1 MTIVRPLRTG
11 IVRDIRFLDHI
22 TADGHPENPGR
33 LLSIHAALEDLMNK
47 TRLAEIKP
55 RRAEFAE
62 IELVHSADYLRAL
75 AATAGKEQCALTP
88 DTFTSAESF
97 ETVLLAAGGMCEM
110 IARVV
115 FGELDN
121 GFVLLRPPGH
131 HAERNRAMGYCL
143 INNIALGAMFARRYL
158 GLNRILIVDWD
169 VHHGNGTQ
177 HIFEDDPSVLFFSVH
192 QYPHFPGTGVFTEIG
207 RGPGEGYTVNI
218 PLPKGLGDLEYRMI
232 FETILNPL
240 ALEFEPDLILVS
252 AGFDT
257 HREDPLGGMR
267 MTPLGFAGLTQFL
280 MRLAEQCCRGRLVLG
295 LEGGYNLSVLG
306 NCVRAVILELS
317 GSTITHL
324 PEPSSKKHRKQI
336 ARAVSRC
343 FHVHRRFWKTIQ
355 P

>member
-1 MTIVRPLRTG
+1 MTIARPLRTG
-11 IVRDIRFLDHI
+11 IVRDARFLDHI

-33 LLSIHAALEDLMNK
+33 LLSIHAALEDLMNEI
-47 TRLAEIKP
+47 RLAEIKP
-55 RRAEFAE
+55 RRAESAE
-62 IELVHSADYLRAL
+62 IELIHSPGYLRAL
-75 AATAGKEQCALTP
+75 AATAGKEHCALTP
-88 DTFTSAESF
+88 DTFTSAKSYD
-97 ETVLLAAGGMCEM
+97 TALLAAGGMCEM

-115 FGELDN
+115 SGELDN

-143 INNIALGAMFARRYL
+143 VNNIALGARFARRYL
-158 GLNRILIVDWD
+158 GMKRILIVDWD

-218 PLPKGLGDLEYRMI
+218 PLPKGLGDSEYLTI
-232 FETILNPL
+232 FETLLNPL

-267 MTPLGFAGLTQFL
+267 MTPLGFAALTRSL
-280 MRLAEQCCRGRLVLG
+280 MRIADRCCRGRLVLG
-295 LEGGYNLSVLG
+295 LEGGYQVSVLG
-306 NCVRAVILELS
+306 DCVRAVICELS
-317 GSTITHL
+317 GLSLGRLTG
-324 PEPSSKKHRKQI
+324 PSSKKHRKQV
-336 ARAVSRC
+336 AQAVSRC
-343 FHVHRRFWKTIQ
+343 VHVHRRFWKTIQ